1 MPIDC
6 LNSNGS
12 FVLSHNLVT
21 NGRNFIKI
29 ILKSSAHSAGKL
41 LKCCQG
47 VINHRGVIAL
57 QLLPTFFMIV
67 FNKTIIPDYVGIFQE

>member
-1 MPIDC
+1 MPIEC

-21 NGRNFIKI
+21 NGRNFIKF
-29 ILKSSAHSAGKL
+29 ILNICDHSAGML

-47 VINHRGVIAL
+47 VISHRGVLAL
-57 QLLPTFFMIV
+57 QLPTIFMIV
-67 FNKTIIPDYVGIFQE
+67 FNRTIIPDYVGIFQ